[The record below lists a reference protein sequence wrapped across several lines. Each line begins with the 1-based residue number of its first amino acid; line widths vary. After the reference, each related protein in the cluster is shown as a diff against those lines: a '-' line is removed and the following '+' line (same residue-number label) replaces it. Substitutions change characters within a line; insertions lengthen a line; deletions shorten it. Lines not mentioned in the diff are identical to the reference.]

1 MASDE
6 EGTVATDAAA
16 RGTRTSRTPSSK
28 KTRTKKMKS
37 SSGTRSTRS
46 RKAAVHA
53 DSDDDAVEETE
64 EKIGDEDEIAPA
76 IVTEVP
82 EAVVEESIVEENGV
96 VFNDA
101 DGNCIVEE
109 ICTEVQEPDDECSQH
124 EIFSSSGK
132 NATEEA
138 VVLKTDAPEPVKSD
152 GPEPAKGDAPEPAK
166 VEVPKPAKVEV
177 PKVVKTEFL
186 EPAKAEDPEPAKAEA
201 PVPVEADT
209 LEPAKDDAPKHSKS
223 EFPKHGK
230 ADATEPEDNL
240 QLSSKKSSTR
250 STSDVKTEKKS
261 STRSTSDVKTEKKSS
276 TRSNS
281 DIKTEKKSSTRSTTE
296 IKTENLSSDEESQ
309 GALDSKTNTDSKP
322 DITLDRPAHIK
333 SEDDSP
339 SESDSKVTSAEIA
352 NKIQSLKKEN
362 ESTKETS
369 DTTASL
375 PVDKH
380 LEPDSKEEKVKEEK
394 ESKFP
399 AEPDTEMVSED
410 ELPNETSKEPLETE
424 AVSDEELPEPTVTT
438 DLPETE
444 AVSEDE
450 FPPEK
455 TERKRKID
463 INKKSDGSGMGEA
476 GSGKKKKRSSES
488 QKRKLLDGDTYDPS
502 SPTSE
507 NSCDETPAAKRAAL
521 SSGSS
526 SVPKAATKSRKSL
539 PELEKY
545 WKAVK
550 EDPADFT
557 GWTYLLQY
565 VDQENDIEAAREAYD
580 AFLSHYPYCYGYW
593 RKYADYEKRKGN
605 KRKCEEVFERGLK
618 AIPLSV
624 DLWIHY
630 LNYCKATYPDDETH
644 LRCQFEKAISA
655 CGMEFRS
662 DRLWE
667 SYIKWE
673 SEGKRL
679 QNVTALYDR
688 LLLIPTQGYTNHFDN
703 FQEHISSNPPQKVLS
718 VDEFLTL
725 RREVLQ
731 MLKQFDQP
739 LASDDTVPG
748 EETEAP
754 PGEEPEEQPTTKSD
768 EETTA
773 LRERIVAIRKKI
785 HKNTVAA
792 VADRWNYEEGIKRPY
807 FHVKPLERCQ
817 LKNWK
822 EYLDFEIE
830 QGDKTRII
838 VLFERCLIACALYE
852 EFWIKFIRYLES
864 LKEDMTDKIRNV
876 YERACTIHHTK
887 KPNLHLH
894 WAVFEES
901 QKNYDQAAEILTNLE
916 KLVPNMLQVA
926 YRRINLERRRNDLN
940 KVAELYEHYIN
951 TSKSKVIANN
961 MAIKY
966 ARFSWKILGDTDRAI
981 SILNKAVEKDKENPR
996 LYLQLIDMGLQKNP
1010 LNEEEIIAI
1019 IDQFLSGDA
1028 DPEQKVLFAQRK
1040 VEFLE
1045 DFGKDVVGVQK
1056 AHDEFQ
1062 RYFKMA
1068 KDRKKKSADAEGK
1081 SDSAKKAKIQTGDA
1095 MVASQQAS
1103 QAVSG
1108 AVATTAGTTVAATT
1122 TGQYAQSSYAQSG
1135 GYSQTTATGAAASS
1149 SYQGGQYPAQQP
1161 PTPYSQPPYNQQYS
1175 QSGDPNYA
1183 NYQNWGYSQTGYG
1196 GYNQGWG
1203 NYNYY

>member
-6 EGTVATDAAA
+6 EGTVATDAGA
-16 RGTRTSRTPSSK
+16 RGARTSKTVSAK
-28 KTRTKKMKS
+28 KNRTKKSKS
-37 SSGTRSTRS
+37 SSGSRSTRS
-46 RKAAVHA
+46 RKAAATA
-53 DSDDDAVEETE
+53 DSDEEVLEEAE
-64 EKIGDEDEIAPA
+64 EKQEADEKIMDEDEATTA

-82 EAVVEESIVEENGV
+82 EAVVEESIVYQNNDGSSFVEENGV
-96 VFNDA
+96 VFNDT

-109 ICTEVQEPDDECSQH
+109 ICTEMQEPDEESQQ
-124 EIFSSSGK
+124 EVVTSTANSAI
-132 NATEEA
+132 EEA
-138 VVLKTDAPEPVKSD
+138 VVKM
-152 GPEPAKGDAPEPAK
+152 
-166 VEVPKPAKVEV
+166 EV
-177 PKVVKTEFL
+177 
-186 EPAKAEDPEPAKAEA
+186 
-201 PVPVEADT
+201 
-209 LEPAKDDAPKHSKS
+209 S
-223 EFPKHGK
+223 
-230 ADATEPEDNL
+230 EPEDTV
-240 QLSSKKSSTR
+240 QLSTRKSPL
-250 STSDVKTEKKS
+250 TSY
-261 STRSTSDVKTEKKSS
+261 
-276 TRSNS
+276 
-281 DIKTEKKSSTRSTTE
+281 IKTEKM
-296 IKTENLSSDEESQ
+296 SSDEESQ
-309 GALDSKTNTDSKP
+309 DALDSKFKTEP
-322 DITLDRPAHIK
+322 DATSGAIARIK
-333 SEDDSP
+333 SEGDTP
-339 SESDSKVTSAEIA
+339 SESNSKVTSAEIA
-352 NKIQSLKKEN
+352 SKIRNMKKEN
-362 ESTKETS
+362 ESTEESS
-369 DTTASL
+369 DTTAS
-375 PVDKH
+375 PTAEKQPESDIRDENIRESDTKEDKAKEHVAKEDKAKEPAAKEDKAKEPTSKEDKTKESESKKEKVKESETKKVKEVDSKK
-380 LEPDSKEEKVKEEK
+380 EKVKETENKKGKEVESKEEKVKEVDSKEDKVKEQDTKEK
-394 ESKFP
+394 AKENEIKFP

-410 ELPNETSKEPLETE
+410 ELPNESSKEPLETE
-424 AVSDEELPEPTVTT
+424 AVSDEELPEPAVTT

-455 TERKRKID
+455 TERKRKREN
-463 INKKSDGSGMGEA
+463 NKKSDSSGMETE
-476 GSGKKKKRSSES
+476 SGKKKQRSSES

-630 LNYCKATYPDDETH
+630 LNYCKATYPDDEAH

-679 QNVTALYDR
+679 QNVTSLYDR

-754 PGEEPEEQPTTKSD
+754 PGEEPEEQPSAKSD

-773 LRERIVAIRKKI
+773 LRERIISIRKKI

-901 QKNYDQAAEILTNLE
+901 QKNYDKAAEILTNLE

-1010 LNEEEIIAI
+1010 LDEGEIITI

-1045 DFGKDVVGVQK
+1045 DFGKDVIGVQK

-1068 KDRKKKSADAEGK
+1068 KDRKKKSADVEGK
-1081 SDSAKKAKIQTGDA
+1081 SDSAKKAKSQAGDA
-1095 MVASQQAS
+1095 IVASQQAS

-1108 AVATTAGTTVAATT
+1108 AVAATAGTTVAATT
-1122 TGQYAQSSYAQSG
+1122 TGQYAQSSYTQSG